1 MSTWAIVPV
10 KPIYQGKSR
19 LAAVLSQHERVLLN
33 QMLYVH
39 LLQVLQDVEE
49 IEEIL
54 VVSRD
59 SSILSTARQYRARTL
74 QEDGRINLNLALRRA
89 TAMAQIYAASEVL
102 ILPVDLPLASPEDVG
117 AILKA
122 ARFERGIV
130 IVPDR
135 HLRGTNALLV
145 RPPGVLE
152 YQFGNNSFEA
162 HCRQAHQ
169 KGLEVRTLE
178 LPSIAFDLDWPEDLE
193 YWRQHQLNPLTLS

>member
-1 MSTWAIVPV
+1 MSTWAIIPV

-39 LLQVLQDVEE
+39 LLQVLQDVQE

-102 ILPVDLPLASPEDVG
+102 ILPVDLPLASPEDIRT
-117 AILKA
+117 ILKS

-135 HLRGTNALLV
+135 HSRGTNALLV
-145 RPPGVLE
+145 RPPGALE

-162 HCRQAHQ
+162 HCRQAYQ

-193 YWRQHQLNPLTLS
+193 YWREHQMNPLTL

>member
-39 LLQVLQDVEE
+39 LLQVLQDVKE

-102 ILPVDLPLASPEDVG
+102 ILPVDLPLASPEDIGV
-117 AILKA
+117 ILKA

-135 HLRGTNALLV
+135 HWQGTNALLV
-145 RPPGVLE
+145 RPPGALE

-169 KGLEVRTLE
+169 KGLEVQILE

-193 YWRQHQLNPLTLS
+193 YWRQHQLNPLTL

>member
-19 LAAVLSQHERVLLN
+19 LAVVLSQHERVLLN
-33 QMLYVH
+33 QMLYMH
-39 LLQVLQDVEE
+39 LLQVLREVHN

-59 SSILSTARQYRARTL
+59 TSILATARQWGARTL
-74 QEDGRINLNLALRRA
+74 QEDGRIGLNMALRRA
-89 TAMAQIYAASEVL
+89 TVMAQIYAASEVL
-102 ILPVDLPLASPEDVG
+102 ILPVDLPLITAEDVQ
-117 AILKA
+117 AIFQT

-135 HLRGTNALLV
+135 HHYGTNALLV
-145 RPPGVLE
+145 RPPGVLD
-152 YQFGNNSFEA
+152 YQFGSNSYEA
-162 HCRQAHQ
+162 HCRQARQ

-178 LPSIAFDLDWPEDLE
+178 LPSVAFDLDWPEDLE
-193 YWRQHQLNPLTLS
+193 HWRQLHSTPLTL